1 MFLLKIRSLLFA
13 FFAFQKLKVEEPSKI
28 LNDLDLK
35 EHEIRFTSTVSVPP
49 VTMETLHSKLEKWV
63 SACVHIHNLFVYT
76 IFFPIWFWDTDLE
89 HHFQSW
95 QCRVLF
101 SSYLKT
107 SQYSFS
113 NSMKRIFFC
122 NFCWMEFEFFS
133 FLILYQ
139 ITSRPF
145 SLVITGRINS
155 HRVSLVE
162 GKNDLLQRIEMVGVG
177 VRSRQRGSTKGIA
190 WFGVDIFEKTFRET

>member
-1 MFLLKIRSLLFA
+1 MTSFNKILAVIMFLLKIRSLLFA

-63 SACVHIHNLFVYT
+63 SACVHIHNLLVYR
-76 IFFPIWFWDTDLE
+76 IFLNFFFHLIWFWDPELE
-89 HHFQSW
+89 LHFQSW

-101 SSYLKT
+101 LSYLKT

-113 NSMKRIFFC
+113 NSMTVC
-122 NFCWMEFEFFS
+122 NFCWMEFE
-133 FLILYQ
+133 
-139 ITSRPF
+139 
-145 SLVITGRINS
+145 
-155 HRVSLVE
+155 
-162 GKNDLLQRIEMVGVG
+162 
-177 VRSRQRGSTKGIA
+177 
-190 WFGVDIFEKTFRET
+190 IFHF